1 MSKRRPKLDDLAPLR
16 PLLALPLV
24 ICGCAAQ
31 SAGEPPLLQET
42 VGMHCPAG
50 SVKECRVWGGN
61 KFTRRYEYCGCRESR

>member
-1 MSKRRPKLDDLAPLR
+1 MSKRRRKLDDLAPLWL
-16 PLLALPLV
+16 LLALPLV
-24 ICGCAAQ
+24 VYGCAAQ
-31 SAGEPPLLQET
+31 SAGEPPWLQET